1 MSSGL
6 YSLKNDL
13 IEVGK
18 RIYAKGYVAS
28 NDGNIS
34 VRLDEQKILIT
45 PSGVSKGFM
54 KQSDMLIVNLDGI
67 VLSGDKKPSS
77 ELPMHLQIYKERPD
91 VNSVCHAHPVYATG
105 FAVAGIPLDMCVLP
119 EVIVSLGTVP
129 LVEYGAPGTNEY
141 FKSMLEYLKDHD
153 AFLLANHGVVTV
165 GKDILGAYH
174 KMETVEHFANI
185 VFVSLQIGKM
195 KTFSREQIEKLI
207 SQREKF
213 GVTTKATCVSEKKNS
228 ESLNNGPKAEIPSK
242 ELIKKITDEVL
253 GQIRK

>member
-1 MSSGL
+1 MSQGL

-45 PSGVSKGFM
+45 PSGVNKGLM
-54 KQSDMLIVNLDGI
+54 KQSDMLIVNLGGI

-119 EVIVSLGTVP
+119 EVIISLGTVP
-129 LVEYGAPGTNEY
+129 LVEYGTPGTDEY
-141 FKSMLEYLKDHD
+141 FKSMLKYLKDHD

-165 GKDILGAYH
+165 GKDVLSAYH

-185 VFVSLQIGKM
+185 VFVSLQLGKM
-195 KTFSREQIEKLI
+195 KTFSPEQIEKLI
-207 SQREKF
+207 DQRKKF
-213 GVTTKATCVSEKKNS
+213 GVTTKAACVPEIKNT
-228 ESLNNGPKAEIPSK
+228 ESPNDSSKAEIPSK

>member
-1 MSSGL
+1 MGQGL

-18 RIYAKGYVAS
+18 RIYARGYVAS

-54 KQSDMLIVNLDGI
+54 KPSDLLIVNLEGT

-91 VNSVCHAHPVYATG
+91 VNSVCHAHPIYATG

-119 EVIVSLGTVP
+119 EVIISLGTVP
-129 LVEYGAPGTNEY
+129 LVEYGTPGTDEY
-141 FKSMLEYLKDHD
+141 FKSMLKNLKDHD
-153 AFLLANHGVVTV
+153 AFLLANHGVITV
-165 GKDILGAYH
+165 GKDILSAYH

-185 VFVSLQIGKM
+185 VFVSLQLGKM
-195 KTFSREQIEKLI
+195 NTVSPEQIEKLI
-207 SQREKF
+207 NQREKF
-213 GVTTKATCVSEKKNS
+213 GITTMATCVSNTKNS
-228 ESLNNGPKAEIPSK
+228 ELFNAGSKAEIPSK